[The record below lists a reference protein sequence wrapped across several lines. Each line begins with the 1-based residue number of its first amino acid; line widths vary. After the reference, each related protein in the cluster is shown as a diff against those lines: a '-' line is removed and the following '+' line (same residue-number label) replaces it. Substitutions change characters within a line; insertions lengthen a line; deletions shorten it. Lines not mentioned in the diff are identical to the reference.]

1 MKTLFAIL
9 SKSFRR
15 AERPVAPVIV
25 RNRAGSA
32 SRGIGRRAVAAFAIA
47 SAATAIG
54 AGTASAQEFH
64 GPSPAP
70 VAITGTFAPG
80 WPTCA
85 PTPAA
90 PYPINGVDSATC
102 NPRGGEL
109 PWAARGPLPWQPH
122 AQGEYVGPS
131 RWPHVEVYRLRPD
144 DEIDFV
150 YRLTRDESPTPYELN
165 VGDTIKIESLTD
177 AALARELVIQP
188 DGTITLPLL
197 APVKASGKT
206 VEELRRHLE
215 EEFKTFYNVP
225 SITVTP
231 IKVNTKLEDLRA
243 TVDSRSGFGGQSI
256 TVKVTPD
263 GTVQLPGIGTVS
275 VIGMTLEEA
284 KREVDLRY
292 TRIVDGIEAQPVLKQ
307 RAPRYVYVLGEVPA
321 PGRYELTG
329 PTTAMQAIALSGG
342 WKIGGNLRQI
352 VVFRR
357 AEDWRM
363 MATKLDLQG
372 ALYGKRP
379 NPADEIW
386 MRDSDVLLVPKSP
399 IQLTDDFIELV
410 FTRGIYGVVP
420 FQGVAMNFSKASTL

>member
-1 MKTLFAIL
+1 MKPLFPIL
-9 SKSFRR
+9 FKTFRR
-15 AERPVAPVIV
+15 ASLRVAASVAVVSPALAV
-25 RNRAGSA
+25 A
-32 SRGIGRRAVAAFAIA
+32 SR
-47 SAATAIG
+47 S
-54 AGTASAQEFH
+54 ASAQEVY
-64 GPSPAP
+64 GPQPAAP
-70 VAITGTFAPG
+70 YFAG
-80 WPTCA
+80 SYASGLPTCA

-102 NPRGGEL
+102 NPYGGEL
-109 PWAARGPLPWQPH
+109 PWGARGPLPWQPH
-122 AQGEYVGPS
+122 AQGEYIGPV
-131 RWPHVEVYRLRPD
+131 RWPHVEAYRLRPD
-144 DEIDFV
+144 DEIVFV
-150 YRLTRDESPTPYELN
+150 YRLTRDVSPTPYELN
-165 VGDTIKIESLTD
+165 VGDTIRIESLTD
-177 AALARELVIQP
+177 ATLARELVIQP

-197 APVKASGKT
+197 EPVKASGKT
-206 VEELRRHLE
+206 VEELRRFLE
-215 EEFKTFYNVP
+215 DQFKTFYNVP

-256 TVKVTPD
+256 SVKVTPD

-275 VIGMTLEEA
+275 VLGMTLEEA

-292 TRIVDGIEAQPVLKQ
+292 LRIVEGIEAQPVLKQ
-307 RAPRYVYVLGEVPA
+307 RAPRYVYVLGEVPT

-386 MRDSDVLLVPKSP
+386 LRDSDVLLVPKSP
-399 IQLTDDFIELV
+399 VQLTDDFIELV
-410 FTRGIYGVVP
+410 FTRGIYGVIP
-420 FQGVAMNFSKASTL
+420 FQGVAMNYSRASTL